1 MNIAILFSNFGPY
14 HIARLQ
20 AFKNLCDSEKW
31 SCNGVELAQYQAE
44 YPWKPANKK
53 LKDAIIIPVTQNKQ
67 LEQVNFVTLVKQL
80 YQVLFQV
87 NPDILVVSGYSRPAM
102 LCAVLWTV
110 INRKKA
116 ILLSESKEDD
126 ALRISWQETLKLWLV
141 KLYKAALV
149 GGKIHKDYL
158 AKLGMSSQAIFYGYD
173 VVDNSAFT
181 PQKIRSLPKALNR
194 PYFLAI
200 NRFIPKKNLLNLIES
215 YNQYRQLAGEQAWD
229 LVLCGDG
236 ELKEQ
241 IEAKIAKL
249 NLQDAVY
256 LPGFLQQEQLLPYF
270 AHANCFIHASTT
282 EQWGLVVNEAMAAGL
297 PVIVSKR
304 CGCFEDL
311 VVEGVNGFGFNPEN
325 TAQLAQLMSKISSKN
340 INLQK
345 MGQASLEHIQ
355 KYSPD
360 YFATGLK
367 QAVEYAISH

>member
-14 HIARLQ
+14 HLARLQ
-20 AFKNLCDSEKW
+20 AFKNVCASEKW
-31 SCNGVELAQYQAE
+31 SCNGIELAQHQAE

-53 LKDAIIIPVTQNKQ
+53 LKDTIIPVTKNQQ
-67 LEQVNFVTLVKQL
+67 LEKINFITLIKQL
-80 YQVLFQV
+80 YRVLFQV
-87 NPDILVVSGYSRPAM
+87 KPDVLVVSGYSRPAM

-116 ILLSESKEDD
+116 ILLSESKKDD
-126 ALRISWQETLKLWLV
+126 AVRISWQENLKSWLI
-141 KLYKAALV
+141 KFYQSALV
-149 GGKIHKDYL
+149 GGRIHKDYL
-158 AKLGMSSQAIFYGYD
+158 AELGMSSQAIFPGYD

-181 PQKIRSLPKALNR
+181 PQEIKSLPRVLNK

-215 YNQYRQLAGEQAWD
+215 YSQYRQSAREKAWD

-236 ELKEQ
+236 ELREQ
-241 IEAKIAKL
+241 IKAKIIEL
-249 NLQDAVY
+249 NLQNFIH
-256 LPGFLQQEQLLPYF
+256 LPGFLQQEQMLTYF
-270 AHANCFIHASTT
+270 AHANCFVHASTT

-297 PVIVSKR
+297 PVIVSER

-311 VVEGVNGFGFNPEN
+311 VIEGVNGYGFNPEN
-325 TAQLAQLMSKISSKN
+325 KEQLTQLMTEISSEN
-340 INLQK
+340 IDLQE
-345 MGQASLEHIQ
+345 MGQASFEHI
-355 KYSPD
+355 KNYSPD

>member
-14 HIARLQ
+14 HLARLQ
-20 AFKNLCDSEKW
+20 AFKNVCASEQW
-31 SCNGVELAQYQAE
+31 SCNGIELAQHQAE

-53 LKDAIIIPVTQNKQ
+53 LKDTIIPVTKNQQ
-67 LEQVNFVTLVKQL
+67 LEKINFLTLIKQL

-87 NPDILVVSGYSRPAM
+87 KPDVLVVSGYSRPAM

-110 INRKKA
+110 LNRKKA
-116 ILLSESKEDD
+116 ILLSESKKDD
-126 ALRISWQETLKLWLV
+126 AVRTSWQENLKSWLL
-141 KLYKAALV
+141 KFYKSALV
-149 GGKIHKDYL
+149 GGRIHKDYL
-158 AKLGMSSQAIFYGYD
+158 SELGMSSQAIFPGYD

-181 PQKIRSLPKALNR
+181 PQEIKSLPKALNR

-215 YNQYRQLAGEQAWD
+215 YAQYRLAAGEQSWD

-236 ELKEQ
+236 ELREQ
-241 IEAKIAKL
+241 IKAKIIEL
-249 NLQDAVY
+249 NLQNFVH
-256 LPGFLQQEQLLPYF
+256 LPGFLQQEQMLTYF
-270 AHANCFIHASTT
+270 AHANCFVHASTT

-297 PVIVSKR
+297 PVIVSER

-311 VVEGVNGFGFNPEN
+311 VIEGVNGYGFNPEN
-325 TAQLAQLMSKISSKN
+325 KEQLTQLMNEISSES
-340 INLQK
+340 IDLQE
-345 MGQASLEHIQ
+345 MGQASLEHI
-355 KYSPD
+355 KNYSPD

>member
-14 HIARLQ
+14 HLARLQ
-20 AFKNLCDSEKW
+20 AFNDLCHAKSW
-31 SCNGVELAQYQAE
+31 SCNGIELAQHQIE

-53 LKDAIIIPVTQNKQ
+53 LQGTIISITKNQA
-67 LEQVNFVTLVKQL
+67 LEKVNFITLVKQL

-87 NPDILVVSGYSRPAM
+87 KPDILVVSGYSRPTM

-126 ALRISWQETLKLWLV
+126 AVRIRWQETIKLWLI
-141 KLYKAALV
+141 KCYKSALV

-173 VVDNSAFT
+173 VVDNSVFT
-181 PQKIRSLPKALNR
+181 PQQIKSLPKNLNR

-200 NRFIPKKNLLNLIES
+200 NRFIPKKNLLNLMES
-215 YNQYRQLAGEQAWD
+215 YSQYRQLAGEQAWD

-241 IEAKIAKL
+241 IEAKITQL
-249 NLQDAVY
+249 SLQDVVH

-270 AHANCFIHASTT
+270 AHASCFVHASTT

-297 PVIVSKR
+297 PVIVSER

-325 TAQLAQLMSKISSKN
+325 KAQLTQLMSKISSKN
-340 INLQK
+340 INLQN